1 MPVAPVDHQQVLLAV
16 DPTVE
21 VGMARGQRDAGI
33 AHLDHQ
39 IHLVEMAA
47 QLLLRLGDVAGV
59 PLNRWRTHN
68 GTTNGGQREASW
80 ITATFDS
87 PQNTG

>member
-1 MPVAPVDHQQVLLAV
+1 MPVAPVDHQQMLLAV

-21 VGMARGQRDAGI
+21 MGMARGQRDAGI
-33 AHLDHQ
+33 THLNHQ
-39 IHLVEMAA
+39 IHHVEVAA

-68 GTTNGGQREASW
+68 GTTNGEQEEASW